1 MAWALEIILLAFPA
15 ISNRVDRISIWLKVS
30 GSCVSVLYIG
40 HIKKTGCLFEI
51 RARRIVRRT
60 CLYLMSLSSFW
71 GLSLSMSLWSDQAV
85 FALVKDARA
94 PLWLH
99 YMQSAFERV
108 SREKGA
114 I

>member
-1 MAWALEIILLAFPA
+1 MF
-15 ISNRVDRISIWLKVS
+15 
-30 GSCVSVLYIG
+30 
-40 HIKKTGCLFEI
+40 
-51 RARRIVRRT
+51 
-60 CLYLMSLSSFW
+60 LSSFW

-114 I
+114 K